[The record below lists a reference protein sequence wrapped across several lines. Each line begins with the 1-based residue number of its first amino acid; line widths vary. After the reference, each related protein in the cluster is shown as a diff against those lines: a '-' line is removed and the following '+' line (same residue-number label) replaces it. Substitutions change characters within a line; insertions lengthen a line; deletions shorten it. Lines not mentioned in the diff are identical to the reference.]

1 MKKIRR
7 VENEVTRLLTKI
19 SLREHVRFVVI
30 LELDDESAESGEA
43 VVLANAESLYAEMC
57 MMTQAINARL
67 EIESKSGADVAT
79 ILKAVT
85 EDLRKTKEEGTL
97 Q

>member
-7 VENEVTRLLTKI
+7 VEKEVTRLLTKI
-19 SLREHVRFVVI
+19 SWREHVRFVVI

-57 MMTQAINARL
+57 MMTQAIDARL
-67 EIESKSGADVAT
+67 QAAGEAGIDIVG
-79 ILKAVT
+79 IMKAV
-85 EDLRKTKEEGTL
+85 ENKRVQAEQGTR